1 MTSSEK
7 DMGAIVNS
15 GDDEAFKSEHAE
27 RTAPVPESIA
37 GMSEAEL
44 RTMEKKMVRKM
55 DMVIM

>member
-7 DMGAIVNS
+7 DMSAVVN
-15 GDDEAFKSEHAE
+15 DDEAFKSEHAE
-27 RTAPVPESIA
+27 RTAPMPASIA